1 MSIFNLNYKTQIHLR
16 FYVLNQQTNNYM
28 CVLCLDLNLKS
39 KTLQIYNKIFKIKT
53 KDYVKCSIYK
63 KHKPNYDFICF
74 ISKFNVSK
82 CSWLYR
88 FVLIWIIFFIY
99 AFLKKEVTQKSSFFK
114 VLLLFYEIGIMQWWY
129 FIFYSNWHLILNI
142 IK

>member
-1 MSIFNLNYKTQIHLR
+1 MLIKNTISCCNASPIIHVGSILFQQLAIVNLKETVQFMSIFNLNYKTQIHLR

-74 ISKFNVSK
+74 ISKFNISK
-82 CSWLYR
+82 CSWL
-88 FVLIWIIFFIY
+88 
-99 AFLKKEVTQKSSFFK
+99 
-114 VLLLFYEIGIMQWWY
+114 
-129 FIFYSNWHLILNI
+129 
-142 IK
+142 